1 MFSSGC
7 WVLHLTHPPVSSR
20 VPLPTL
26 GIFNVL
32 CPAEVP
38 CAWGPGS
45 WTLRCMGHDEPCRF
59 VPHQGMVVEGPRDR
73 PHLTGEVGARDIPPI
88 LFPPRPV
95 FLGPSFLHALCCHT
109 QLALNVEFIY
119 LLFLYSSLQFS
130 LSLSE
135 NNGLVNFL
143 SKTLK
148 AWF

>member
-1 MFSSGC
+1 MHGGQVRGHSDAWDMMNRAGLF
-7 WVLHLTHPPVSSR
+7 
-20 VPLPTL
+20 PTR
-26 GIFNVL
+26 
-32 CPAEVP
+32 E
-38 CAWGPGS
+38 WWWKGPETGPTS
-45 WTLRCMGHDEPCRF
+45 
-59 VPHQGMVVEGPRDR
+59 QGKWERETP
-73 PHLTGEVGARDIPPI
+73 PPI